1 MPTNTRRFGL
11 FIVCAILVSVIVFY
25 GSLTSGSYGLSAT
38 ETLRTLFRLDVDPKR
53 DLVVFDFR
61 LPRIVIGAIVGFG
74 LGIAGAVLQG
84 ITRNPLADPGILGI
98 NAGAGAAVVCFLF
111 FAQGQILDVSWASI
125 LIMPLFG
132 WLGGLLA
139 ITFIL
144 AFATERGRLDPQTF
158 ILTGIAVSAGF
169 GAITLF
175 FSLKMNPRDY
185 EMAAVWL
192 AGSVYSAN
200 WKYVL
205 TTLPWILILTPILMY
220 KARVLDVFGLA
231 ETNIK
236 GLGVS
241 LMKERY
247 GLILLSV
254 GLVSACVSV
263 SGSIAF
269 VGLIAPHMAKRLV
282 GVHHRYVLPASG
294 MIGMAMV
301 MTADWIAKSIFA
313 PAQLP
318 VGTVLAII
326 GVPYFILLLFKG
338 QRKDKGM

>member
-1 MPTNTRRFGL
+1 MPANTRRFGL
-11 FIVCAILVSVIVFY
+11 FIICVSLVCVIAFY
-25 GSLTSGSYGLSAT
+25 VSLTSGSYGLSAT
-38 ETLRTLFRLDVDPKR
+38 ETFRTLFRLDVDAKR

-98 NAGAGAAVVCFLF
+98 NAGAGAAVVGFLF
-111 FAQGQILDVSWASI
+111 FAQGQILDVNWVSI
-125 LIMPLFG
+125 LMMPLFG
-132 WLGGLLA
+132 WAGGLLA
-139 ITFIL
+139 IAFIL

-175 FSLKMNPRDY
+175 LSLKMNPRDY

-205 TTLPWILILTPILMY
+205 TTLPWVVVLTPILMY
-220 KARVLDVFGLA
+220 KARVLDVFGLT
-231 ETNIK
+231 ETSIK
-236 GLGVS
+236 GLGLA

-247 GLILLSV
+247 LLILLSV

-269 VGLIAPHMAKRLV
+269 VGLIAPHMARRLV
-282 GVHHRYVLPASG
+282 GIHHRYVLPASG
-294 MIGMAMV
+294 LIGMAMV
-301 MTADWIAKSIFA
+301 MVCDWIAKTIFA

-318 VGTVLAII
+318 VGIVLAII

-338 QRKDKGM
+338 QRKGKVV

>member
-1 MPTNTRRFGL
+1 M
-11 FIVCAILVSVIVFY
+11 
-25 GSLTSGSYGLSAT
+25 
-38 ETLRTLFRLDVDPKR
+38 
-53 DLVVFDFR
+53 
-61 LPRIVIGAIVGFG
+61 
-74 LGIAGAVLQG
+74 
-84 ITRNPLADPGILGI
+84 
-98 NAGAGAAVVCFLF
+98 
-111 FAQGQILDVSWASI
+111 SWASI

-132 WLGGLLA
+132 WVGGLLA
-139 ITFIL
+139 ISFIL

-175 FSLKMNPRDY
+175 LSLKMNPRDY

-205 TTLPWILILTPILMY
+205 TTLPWIIVLTPILMY
-220 KARVLDVFGLA
+220 KSRVLDVFGLS
-231 ETNIK
+231 ETSVK
-236 GLGVS
+236 GLGIS
-241 LMKERY
+241 LIKERY

-282 GVHHRYVLPASG
+282 GIHHRYVLPASG

-301 MTADWIAKSIFA
+301 MIADWIAKSIFA

-326 GVPYFILLLFKG
+326 GVPYFILLLFQGQKKG
-338 QRKDKGM
+338 KGV